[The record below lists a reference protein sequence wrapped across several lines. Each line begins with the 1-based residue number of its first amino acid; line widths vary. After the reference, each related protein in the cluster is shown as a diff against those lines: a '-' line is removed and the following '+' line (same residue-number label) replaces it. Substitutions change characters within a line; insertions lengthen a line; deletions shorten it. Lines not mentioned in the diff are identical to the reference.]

1 MYILNVSRTFG
12 GVECTQS
19 DTIVIDFSPN
29 LLPVTITGGV
39 IGCTQSSTVIAAVA
53 SGFGLQYSWSGPEGF
68 TSAIPNPDVSVLG
81 EYTVT
86 VTGGQGCSGTQTVTV
101 TKQEQQVVVITGTTL
116 SCFAPSVITAFS
128 NTQGLNYSWTGQVV
142 SGQNTPSIVAYQSGW
157 YILTTSSLAGCVNI
171 TSFWLA
177 PPLDSL
183 VLAPQNDTINCVTN
197 AVSLFCGTNAPFPEY
212 YWIGPNGFTSSFA
225 QPYIEVPGV
234 YSVVIT
240 DILSFCSATA
250 EVVIAADTTAPA
262 IDSILA
268 VHPIIGQSNGSI
280 HLAVSGASE
289 PFTYFWTYNGFFFA
303 DTEDIT
309 GLAAGTYQCVVTA
322 ANGCYKI
329 LSVELTGTS
338 ATNETTN
345 TDSLTLSP
353 NPSDGRFV
361 ISQAENTD
369 TPAAMYLYDIAG
381 KLVWQQAEQW
391 ISKDHSLDFSNLP
404 AGQYWLRISSAK
416 GTVLLKP
423 IINK

>member
-1 MYILNVSRTFG
+1 M
-12 GVECTQS
+12 
-19 DTIVIDFSPN
+19 
-29 LLPVTITGGV
+29 
-39 IGCTQSSTVIAAVA
+39 
-53 SGFGLQYSWSGPEGF
+53 
-68 TSAIPNPDVSVLG
+68 
-81 EYTVT
+81 
-86 VTGGQGCSGTQTVTV
+86 
-101 TKQEQQVVVITGTTL
+101 
-116 SCFAPSVITAFS
+116 
-128 NTQGLNYSWTGQVV
+128 
-142 SGQNTPSIVAYQSGW
+142 
-157 YILTTSSLAGCVNI
+157 
-171 TSFWLA
+171 
-177 PPLDSL
+177 
-183 VLAPQNDTINCVTN
+183 
-197 AVSLFCGTNAPFPEY
+197 PFPCFVALMRRFRSS
-212 YWIGPNGFTSSFA
+212 PNGFTSSFA

-345 TDSLTLSP
+345 ADSWTLSP